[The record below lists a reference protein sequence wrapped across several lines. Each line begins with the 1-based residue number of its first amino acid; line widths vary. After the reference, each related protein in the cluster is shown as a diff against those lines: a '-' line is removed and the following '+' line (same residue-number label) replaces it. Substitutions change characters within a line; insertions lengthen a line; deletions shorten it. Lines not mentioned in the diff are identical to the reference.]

1 MSQVTSQKAAASRAF
16 LESHYLNLL
25 KGVSTG
31 EQHVGPREKP
41 MRLEDFEIVKIIG
54 RGAFGDVFIGRRRDQ
69 PSEVYAIKSMRK
81 ADMVRRQQVFHIR
94 SERDVL
100 AAAAANNPW
109 VVQLHYSF
117 EENDYLVMAM
127 EYMPGGD
134 LMTWLCS
141 EEVFTDKQTRFYMA
155 ELCLA
160 VDSVHRMK
168 YVHRD
173 IKPDNILL
181 GADGHIKLSDFGL
194 CKSFDDAAQGDPD
207 LYARVSEGTD
217 GAEGKPDKRG
227 RFLSVVGSP
236 GYIAPEILLRQPYST
251 GCDWW
256 SVGVIMY
263 ECLYGC
269 PPFYHDDNQQTCYM
283 ITHWREHLHFP
294 EARRCRYPVSN
305 AAVDLMRRLLT
316 DQDERIGI
324 EGIKAHPYFAGVDWE
339 NIRSTRAE
347 FQPQLDGPVDAR
359 YFPKIDAQRRNT
371 DTSAERVT
379 LAQED
384 PRGVLFAGFNYSID
398 RVRKHA
404 VEQPRR
410 NSVPPQV

>member
-1 MSQVTSQKAAASRAF
+1 MSHVTSQKAAASRAF
-16 LESHYLNLL
+16 LESHYLKVLR
-25 KGVSTG
+25 GVSSG
-31 EQHVGPREKP
+31 EQHVGPREKA

-54 RGAFGDVFIGRRRDQ
+54 RGAFGDVFIGRRKDT

-100 AAAAANNPW
+100 AAASANNPW

-117 EENDYLVMAM
+117 EEADYLVMAM
-127 EYMPGGD
+127 EFMPGGD

-141 EEVFTDKQTRFYMA
+141 EEVFTDRQTRFYMA

-160 VDSVHRMK
+160 VDSVHKMK

-173 IKPDNILL
+173 VKPDNILL
-181 GADGHIKLSDFGL
+181 GADGHVKLSDFGL
-194 CKSFDDAAQGDPD
+194 CKSFDDAAQGD
-207 LYARVSEGTD
+207 LYARVSESTGPSESDEST
-217 GAEGKPDKRG
+217 KRA

-236 GYIAPEILLRQPYST
+236 GYIAPEILLRQPYGT

-269 PPFYHDDNQQTCYM
+269 PPFYHDDNQQTCHM
-283 ITHWREHLHFP
+283 ITHWNEHLAFP
-294 EARRCRYPVSN
+294 EARRCRYPVSE

-316 DQDERIGI
+316 AQEDRIGI
-324 EGIKAHPYFAGVDWE
+324 DGIKSHPYFAGIDWDTL
-339 NIRSTRAE
+339 RTQRAE
-347 FQPQLDGPVDAR
+347 FQPKLDSAVDAK
-359 YFPKIDAQRRNT
+359 YFPKIDAQRRNA

-398 RVRKHA
+398 RQRKHA
-404 VEQPRR
+404 ISPAPR
-410 NSVPPQV
+410 NAELDV